1 MSFNQKALSV
11 FKKLGAVALITA
23 TLAMC
28 FTACKQTGGGN
39 SGTGGGGGKPT
50 PTPTPKPKHVITFGV
65 EGTPA
70 NGELFAKADGIAKTR
85 TSPISVEE
93 GKEVTFII
101 SCGNGYMVKEWKVDG
116 TVISNKMDIYIHTVT
131 KPATITV
138 SFKEIPPTKHKVTLN
153 QTANGT
159 VTASPEI
166 PEDGQVVE
174 NTEITF
180 TAKADSDYKIGS
192 WSVSPSSAIQ
202 SGGNKGDATAKVK
215 ITAETSVSVNFELV
229 PEGKAILTLDPTK
242 LKITVTAK
250 TADGKPIVVEGCT
263 VTTLAS
269 NRSTELQATGTTVT
283 LKGKITEL
291 FCYWNQLTALDVQDL
306 TSLQTLSCSQNQ
318 LGTLVLQ
325 GLTSLQKLYCHTNK
339 LTELNVQDCTA
350 LQELNCYNNLLTAF
364 DVHGLTALHTLGCYN
379 NQLKSLNVSGCTA
392 LRTLTC
398 YANQINAQSMT
409 ELLKALPASEADDD
423 AVALLYTEKT
433 KTGVTEDNCKDFGQP
448 AELKTA
454 FDGAKGR
461 NWTLKKINK
470 SGKWEE
476 I

>member
-1 MSFNQKALSV
+1 MSFNVKAPSV

-23 TLAMC
+23 TLAVF
-28 FTACKQTGGGN
+28 FTACKQTGGG
-39 SGTGGGGGKPT
+39 K

-70 NGELFAKADGIAKTR
+70 NGELFAKADGIAETK

-101 SCGNGYMVKEWKVDG
+101 SCGNDYMVKEWKVDG
-116 TVISNKMDIYIHTVT
+116 TVISNKMNIYTHTVT

-159 VTASPEI
+159 VTASPKI

-180 TAKADSDYKIGS
+180 TAKADSGYKIGS
-192 WSVSPSSAIQ
+192 WSVLPSEALK

-215 ITAETSVSVNFELV
+215 ITAETTVSVNFELV

-291 FCYWNQLTALDVQDL
+291 FCYLNQLTALDVQDL

-318 LGTLVLQ
+318 LGILVLQ

-350 LQELNCYNNLLTAF
+350 LQDLNCSNNQLTAF
-364 DVHGLTALHTLGCYN
+364 DVHGLTALQELYCHTNKLTE
-379 NQLKSLNVSGCTA
+379 LNVQDLTA
-392 LRTLTC
+392 LKYLKC
-398 YANQINAQSMT
+398 YGNKLKLQAMKEILNALPSREDGGNAQ
-409 ELLKALPASEADDD
+409 
-423 AVALLYTEKT
+423 ALLYTEKT
-433 KTGVTEDNCKDFGQP
+433 GVSEENCKDFNQP
-448 AELKTA
+448 AELKAA
-454 FDGAKGR
+454 FDGAKKR
-461 NWTLKKINK
+461 NWKLKKVNASESEVDI
-470 SGKWEE
+470 
-476 I
+476 

>member
-23 TLAMC
+23 TLAVF
-28 FTACKQTGGGN
+28 FTACKQTGGG
-39 SGTGGGGGKPT
+39 K

-65 EGTPA
+65 DSTTPNGT
-70 NGELFAKADGIAKTR
+70 LKAKADGVDETS
-85 TSPISVEE
+85 TSPINVEE
-93 GKEVTFII
+93 GKTVTFTAKANK
-101 SCGNGYMVKEWKVDG
+101 GYRVKGWTLDGKAVNGTAETY
-116 TVISNKMDIYIHTVT
+116 TLTVT
-131 KPATITV
+131 QPATVKV
-138 SFKEIPPTKHKVTLN
+138 SFEAIPPTKYTVTLT
-153 QTANGT
+153 QTEHGT

-364 DVHGLTALHTLGCYN
+364 DVHGLTALHTLDCYN

-423 AVALLYTEKT
+423 AVALLYAEKT